1 VIDRVSA
8 EAGAPARVVKGTII
22 ESQPSGSR
30 GRWITAAVLGAVAV
44 ALAVVIV
51 FPLSHARHHR
61 HRLQSQVGLSTVEQA
76 AVTAADQQV
85 LNMLTYRRKTFDADY
100 ARTVAGASGPLA
112 SDLNKSSNKTA
123 LLQKM
128 TQGKFDLQ
136 GQITASAFE
145 ESSGTTYNVLVSASG
160 YQVPDGGQRT
170 LSSTAR
176 FEVTMTRAGTKWLA
190 SNLQSVGLI

>member
-1 VIDRVSA
+1 MVKGIVID
-8 EAGAPARVVKGTII
+8 T
-22 ESQPSGSR
+22 QPSASR

-44 ALAVVIV
+44 ALAVVIA
-51 FPLSHARHHR
+51 FPLRTARDHRHH
-61 HRLQSQVGLSTVEQA
+61 QQTQVGLTAVEQG

-85 LNMLTYRRKTFDADY
+85 LNMLTYKRATFDADY
-100 ARTVAGASGPLA
+100 ARTVAGATGSLK
-112 SDLNKSSNKTA
+112 SDLNQSSNKSA

-136 GQITASAFE
+136 GQVTASAFE
-145 ESSGTTYNVLVSASG
+145 ESSGTNYNVLVSASG

-170 LSSTAR
+170 LTSTAR
-176 FEVTMTRAGTKWLA
+176 FEVTMTRVGTKWLA